1 MKKISIITIVK
12 NNKKGI
18 KKTIKSVLG
27 QNIFSDVEYIIIDSN
42 SNDGTSNII
51 SKFKKKLTYIREKD
65 KNIYEGLNKGI
76 KKAKGRYIG
85 LLHSGD
91 EFKHNFSLSDAL
103 KKIKDYKLDA
113 ASFSLIYQNKQTIK
127 RYWKAPK
134 KKITKYTFFK
144 IAHPTLILKNKIY
157 QKLMYNTNYSISGDA
172 DWLIRLL
179 NNNYLK
185 FKSFDIVLQICQYGG
200 VSTNKKFLLKKVIE
214 DLEILFRNFGLLFLI
229 LYINKLLVKI
239 PSFFTKK

>member
-1 MKKISIITIVK
+1 VTDLVSVIIPTF
-12 NNKKGI
+12 NSA
-18 KKTIKSVLG
+18 KTIRRALNSVIR
-27 QNIFSDVEYIIIDSN
+27 QSYKNWEVIIIDSN

-51 SKFKKKLTYIREKD
+51 SKFKKKLIYIREKD
-65 KNIYEGLNKGI
+65 KNIYEGLKGI

-103 KKIKDYKLDA
+103 KKIKDYKLHA
-113 ASFSLIYQNKQTIK
+113 ASFSLIYQNKKTIK

-144 IAHPTLILKNKIY
+144 IAHPTLILKNRIY
-157 QKLMYNTNYSISGDA
+157 KKLMYNTNYSISGDA

-185 FKSFDIVLQICQYGG
+185 FKSFDIVLQICEYGG

-239 PSFFTKK
+239 PSFFIKK